1 MVARFS
7 IQKPEFHPPGLH
19 CRITF
24 GRVPSNQQW
33 AALRKLDETSMTL
46 DEFCSHWELNNI
58 HLGKLLGCDRQT
70 IRRYLN
76 HQNQPTK
83 HQELR
88 LGLVHKL
95 WSRI

>member
-1 MVARFS
+1 MLA
-7 IQKPEFHPPGLH
+7 QKPKFRPPGLH

-24 GRVPSNQQW
+24 GRVPTNQQW

-46 DEFCSHWELNNI
+46 DEFCSHWELNNT
-58 HLGKLLGCDRQT
+58 HLGKLLGCNRQT

-76 HQNQPTK
+76 HQSELTK
-83 HQELR
+83 QQEVR

>member
-1 MVARFS
+1 MLA
-7 IQKPEFHPPGLH
+7 QKPEFRPPGLH

-24 GRVPSNQQW
+24 GRVPTNQQW

-46 DEFCSHWELNNI
+46 DEFCQHWEVNNT
-58 HLGKLLGCDRQT
+58 HLGKLIGCDRQT

-76 HQNQPTK
+76 HQTQPTK